1 VKAEQKEKLGTK
13 LRRKG
18 DILKV
23 LRGGGHLVH
32 TTEGL
37 YRTPG
42 ALRALESAGQNPAD
56 FLERHL
62 NCDWGNLDRDDI
74 RENEYALQH
83 GLRLLSSYHLN
94 DGTRIWIITEADRSA
109 TTLLLP
115 EEY

>member
-1 VKAEQKEKLGTK
+1 MKFQPGRLLA
-13 LRRKG
+13 
-18 DILKV
+18 
-23 LRGGGHLVH
+23 
-32 TTEGL
+32 
-37 YRTPG
+37 TPG

-74 RENEYALQH
+74 RENEYALEH
-83 GLRLLSSYHLN
+83 ELRLLSSYRLA
-94 DGTRIWIITEADRSA
+94 DGQKLWIITEADRSA